1 MIFFTSSLSRRIH
14 LYKGGEDKSK
24 FSVHIVG
31 DGVLDVPRVKL
42 QCRFCNGRG
51 ELCSPAQI
59 CTMSQH

>member
-1 MIFFTSSLSRRIH
+1 MIFFTSSLSHRIH

-31 DGVLDVPRVKL
+31 DDVPRVTL
-42 QCRFCNGRG
+42 QYRFYNGRG

>member
-24 FSVHIVG
+24 FSAHIVG

-42 QCRFCNGRG
+42 QCRFYNGRG

-59 CTMSQH
+59 CTMLQH

>member
-24 FSVHIVG
+24 FSEHIVG
-31 DGVLDVPRVKL
+31 DDVLGVPRVTL
-42 QCRFCNGRG
+42 QCRFYNGRG